1 MDIPKLN
8 CHCQVCGKDT
18 YELFPDIYNYE
29 LIHVCEV
36 CYDKKTLAIMLE

>member
-8 CHCQVCGKDT
+8 CHCQVCEKES
-18 YELFPDIYNYE
+18 YQLFPYIYNDD

-36 CYDKKTLAIMLE
+36 CYDKKILTMILE